1 MSGDIFHLPQPEPQ
15 RFEALDEAALRSR
28 LEDWTTGADHVL
40 VPVAV
45 VAGLLDKLDRTREA
59 HARAAARHHVSQE
72 TLRSWGNAFLVLAD
86 ALGVTRRDPTT
97 APESIRDDALARIR
111 DLQTRALLLET
122 HLFWGIR

>member
-1 MSGDIFHLPQPEPQ
+1 MSGDILHLPQPEAP
-15 RFEALDEAALRSR
+15 RFERLDEAALRRR

-45 VAGLLDKLDRTREA
+45 VADLLDQLSATREA
-59 HARAAARHHVSQE
+59 HARAAARAHVSQE

-86 ALGVTRRDPTT
+86 ALGVTRREPTT

-111 DLQTRALLLET
+111 DLQTKGLLLET
-122 HLFWGIR
+122 HLYWGLR